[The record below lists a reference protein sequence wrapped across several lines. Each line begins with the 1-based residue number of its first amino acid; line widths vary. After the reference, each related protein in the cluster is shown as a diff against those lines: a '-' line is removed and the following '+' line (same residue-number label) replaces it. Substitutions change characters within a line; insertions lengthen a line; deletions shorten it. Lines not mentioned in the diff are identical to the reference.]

1 MLKEC
6 DADIKRLS
14 EEISEITDFNAAI
27 RKRKSEMKNS
37 IELIDEI
44 IGEGAISDTNLRLP
58 VDKIEIGEIDGRLK
72 K

>member
-44 IGEGAISDTNLRLP
+44 IG
-58 VDKIEIGEIDGRLK
+58 
-72 K
+72 